1 MRHGWRHSSTNG
13 RPQSAGRCSL
23 LNLPCARVS
32 SRARLGL
39 HHTSTSRTGSRT
51 GWVHSNGRG
60 RHTCPC
66 RLRNSGRVRHT
77 RRVVRSSGWDRR
89 FSATFRRR
97 RHGTLAP
104 ACQRAPSSVLH
115 LGSPRAHHREWDQ
128 IRRPERGHTLL
139 HPRQHGTQRQHA
151 QRQHGA
157 RLPLLSSRLS
167 LLTAARRLR
176 PRRPRS
182 LDSASP
188 LALLRAAFHRVSLV
202 QTPVRQRS
210 TRRRAQHQRR
220 APAPLHMA
228 LPLASL
234 RAAFRRLTRVQ
245 TQARCQS
252 SSRQVRQVSGTRRR
266 WQARALLNA
275 ARSLRSRLRR
285 LHTARC
291 SRSRLR
297 LRRRV
302 RWQRCARQPLRL

>member
-1 MRHGWRHSSTNG
+1 M
-13 RPQSAGRCSL
+13 
-23 LNLPCARVS
+23 
-32 SRARLGL
+32 

-60 RHTCPC
+60 RHTSPC

-151 QRQHGA
+151 QRQHAQRQHGA

-188 LALLRAAFHRVSLV
+188 LALLRAAFH
-202 QTPVRQRS
+202 
-210 TRRRAQHQRR
+210 
-220 APAPLHMA
+220 
-228 LPLASL
+228 
-234 RAAFRRLTRVQ
+234 RLTRVQ